1 MRVQWLLGRLCQES
15 AIAVDRF
22 QSDFDSWIVHE
33 SLADVAF
40 ARSHRSM
47 DGNRE
52 GPGRDQLRGFSCSR
66 RFEGAGGIPDGDK
79 VALVH
84 LKEY

>member
-22 QSDFDSWIVHE
+22 QSDFDSWVVHE

-52 GPGRDQLRGFSCSR
+52 GPG
-66 RFEGAGGIPDGDK
+66 
-79 VALVH
+79 
-84 LKEY
+84 